1 MVDGAHMRSRNE
13 PRCTT
18 LTPAQLNELIAIIA
32 EDHGLDLRQHRFND
46 IVLML
51 CEDIAGLETLTP
63 IQRNQLLKKLWYSTN
78 VPTTIFN
85 AAEAN
90 VLIVLPRWINNG
102 PIPVLDTLHTPRC

>member
-1 MVDGAHMRSRNE
+1 MSSITLMVDGAHMRSRNE

-63 IQRNQLLKKLWYSTN
+63 IQRNQLLKKLWSQYQRSN
-78 VPTTIFN
+78 DD
-85 AAEAN
+85 
-90 VLIVLPRWINNG
+90 LQR
-102 PIPVLDTLHTPRC
+102 R